1 MDIFAYLKGNPSSG
15 ESASSQPQSQQQ
27 QQSQITRNQHRPLLR
42 SETDASAD
50 QPPQWRRGSPQA
62 GSNSSNGSSSASK
75 TPAVRRAVSSLID
88 YSRRP
93 VFTSFNNRQLAGL
106 ESSALRLGLSSVAAT
121 PLTEADQPPDDPC
134 SSSGPLNYLHAD
146 EGFVR
151 SPPPIHLDRIRR
163 MTSRDR
169 SFLRSPTSPV
179 MASATVADRLSDGI
193 GLRGRGDGYAG
204 AGGGGS
210 GDSNGDATD
219 EVSQLRESIER
230 MRQRQQRSSLT
241 SSRLDGPSSQQQQ
254 QQQNNSSKSAAAP
267 PPKPPRQPPRQPPH
281 HPLSDRPVDPQHR
294 PPPPRQQRLQPNSKE
309 NSAEKASSVDSLLDS
324 LAFNS
329 IQGALEKFSTV
340 AEAETAFDEEDS
352 QLQTANKGEVLRLLA
367 ARGGT
372 GANNGAAQKSTKT
385 EEATAKVAAGTSDSR
400 AVKPEVKAAIP
411 TTKPPIK
418 TLFPRQLV
426 LNQSQQPQKQFQVTG
441 KFPAT
446 LPHLALTG
454 DRRKAKQKDLRA
466 CLILPSQQ
474 QQLTQQQ
481 RLRVYRSEGIQNQL
495 PQVQQPNP
503 NPKKKSLILSV
514 SDRLSLEVKIRR
526 GLSRRHVQLCRSDGS
541 PVDSTQFRVSVIG
554 ESLRIEKRQLA
565 MDDMGNYRVQI
576 DDGAGKSETVEFNIA
591 PPQHDKLTVTQPLA
605 DATAQEGGQLQLE
618 CLVAGLCDKC
628 SLQWRCPP
636 QSYRYKSLTQRDAV
650 NGDARVTLTVAR
662 LRRDDGGE
670 YRLVVQHDA
679 ESCESAA
686 SVTVTDRSSASPTT
700 TAGGGGAGSGGG
712 GAASHAGL
720 DEHRSS
726 PHPQL
731 LPNHHLAAMKSAA
744 NNSSTGAPKEVNKAT
759 LAPKFSSSAEIPA
772 ANKRTPIVRET
783 GPETRKGSKP
793 SAPASSATTV
803 SASLSKV
810 TDSHASLSSKTSVAG
825 PAVQAVA
832 KTAATESK
840 VPAAAAPPVNAG
852 SKRTVI
858 VRETTTEKQDAAKE
872 TPKSSA
878 PATTAAPIVATKTA
892 TSSEVS
898 TAAPKKTEKPEEK
911 LEAEKS
917 EPAPAVT
924 AAPTVSSVTFP
935 RRSLPTLMEEPVKEA
950 QLSKVARAAAEDE
963 NADKSDKSHP
973 VCNKPQPTHSDH
985 LLYQLEASKTA
996 SNQSPTRQPEFETP
1010 LPEILCADELQEI
1023 HLSVVATPNSSVSNG
1038 LVCHWLFEGKPIDS
1052 QNWDCEVAEAPDGTF
1067 CLVVDRARA
1076 CYSGEYTAVLECP
1089 GAEVST
1095 ASCKCLVTVHEA
1107 QPMVG
1112 RHFPAQVRVRAG
1124 DSTATT
1130 VACQL
1135 NAASNVRTRVRKD
1148 GRLLSLDPSKFEL
1161 DLNEDTHCCTLKLK
1175 GLTESDSGKYEI
1187 MFSNRTGRSASSL
1200 SIHVQPDES
1209 SDKANT
1215 AATIAEKKVETT
1227 VSKQLVDEAPVKLE
1241 FEKELTDQAAN
1252 VGDKDLKLACCLR
1265 QPDKHSVALWFFNT
1279 NPISDKIP
1287 VGDDSLVQEFDG
1299 RTASLTIRQL
1309 AIEHAGLYACG
1320 VKNSV
1325 SQIVSKCHL
1334 SVKPLATVP
1343 VIAKRLENQRVKES
1357 GNIVLQAELAAIDRD
1372 CNVRWYQNDQD
1383 LCRISGLQMEFN
1395 GRIAR
1400 LVIRDAYLND
1410 SGRYKVVITNE
1421 AGVDRS
1427 ECVVEVDEK
1436 PVPLPR
1442 IIRPL
1447 QSCSKRP
1454 GQPLTL
1460 SCELDSPPSK
1470 DCRVDWYFDD
1480 SLIDVDSSNLDIACH
1495 ASSVS
1500 LTIGCLTEG
1509 DEGQYTVRIA
1519 NKSGEASSQCAV
1531 TVEKKPQH

>member
-62 GSNSSNGSSSASK
+62 GSNSSNGSSSTSK

-230 MRQRQQRSSLT
+230 MRQRQQRPAT
-241 SSRLDGPSSQQQQ
+241 
-254 QQQNNSSKSAAAP
+254 SAASSAAT
-267 PPKPPRQPPRQPPH
+267 KTANE
-281 HPLSDRPVDPQHR
+281 
-294 PPPPRQQRLQPNSKE
+294 PNSKE
-309 NSAEKASSVDSLLDS
+309 NSAEKPSSVDSLLHS

-352 QLQTANKGEVLRLLA
+352 QLQTANKREVLRLLA

-385 EEATAKVAAGTSDSR
+385 EEATARVAAGTSDSP

-426 LNQSQQPQKQFQVTG
+426 LNQSQQPQKQFQEKSQTERSTRLLDTA
-441 KFPAT
+441 KPAAAT
-446 LPHLALTG
+446 NAATTSSSLSIRRNSKPTAAGATAESESE
-454 DRRKAKQKDLRA
+454 DRPLIPDKQ
-466 CLILPSQQ
+466 
-474 QQLTQQQ
+474 
-481 RLRVYRSEGIQNQL
+481 
-495 PQVQQPNP
+495 
-503 NPKKKSLILSV
+503 KKSLILSV
-514 SDRLSLEVKIRR
+514 SDRLSLEVRIRR
-526 GLSRRHVQLCRSDGS
+526 GLSRRHVQLCRLDGS

-565 MDDMGNYRVQI
+565 MDDMGNYRVQV

-700 TAGGGGAGSGGG
+700 TAGGGGAASGGG
-712 GAASHAGL
+712 GGGGQSRWSRRAS
-720 DEHRSS
+720 EQSS
-726 PHPQL
+726 STATAKSSSGSDGQQ
-731 LPNHHLAAMKSAA
+731 KSAA

-759 LAPKFSSSAEIPA
+759 LAPKFSSSAEVPA
-772 ANKRTPIVRET
+772 ANKRTSIVRET
-783 GPETRKGSKP
+783 GPETRKASKS

-840 VPAAAAPPVNAG
+840 VPAAVAPPVNAG
-852 SKRTVI
+852 PKRTVI
-858 VRETTTEKQDAAKE
+858 VRETTPEKQDAAKE

-917 EPAPAVT
+917 ELAPAVT

-963 NADKSDKSHP
+963 NANKSDKSHP

-985 LLYQLEASKTA
+985 LLYQLEASKTV
-996 SNQSPTRQPEFETP
+996 SNKSPTLQPEFETP

-1023 HLSVVATPNSSVSNG
+1023 HLSVVATPNSGVSNG

-1052 QNWDCEVAEAPDGTF
+1052 RNWDCEVAEAPDGTF

-1279 NPISDKIP
+1279 DPISDKIP

-1470 DCRVDWYFDD
+1470 DCRVDWYFYD

-1531 TVEKKPQH
+1531 TVEKKPQ